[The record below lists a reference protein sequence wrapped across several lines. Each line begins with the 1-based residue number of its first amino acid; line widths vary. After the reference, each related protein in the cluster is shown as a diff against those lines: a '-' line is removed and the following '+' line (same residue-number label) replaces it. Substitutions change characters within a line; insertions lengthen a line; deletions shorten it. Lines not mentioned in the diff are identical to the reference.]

1 MMTST
6 PESPY
11 LQTDG
16 RTVREVVEFNQE
28 LVNEVWCRRI
38 IRQLLQSLELQY
50 AMGLPHRPITPDTV
64 QVLDSGD
71 PMLLPSSETSAEWS
85 EAGDMH
91 DLAAI
96 VHYAI
101 TREYPPEAPL
111 RGRVLGAGEGYSP
124 AFVGAIDRCLGRD
137 PQQRPHNVEE
147 LRALFGIVP
156 RSAPVPVPMPEP
168 LEPEAESAQTPMRE
182 PASVATPAPATDGAL
197 PAAEA
202 AAAAASVPPERPATP
217 APGAQRHRPI
227 LATAAV
233 VLAALAGL
241 FFLLERTETPSMSAP
256 AVPQAAP
263 AQPVDAPPAAAA
275 DAPGT
280 ANAPAAPAAEADAV
294 DAAGETTAGS
304 VPAADGAN
312 YKLVIKPWGM
322 VEVDGVNR
330 GPSPPLKRL
339 TLAPGTHTIRILNP
353 SFPEHTVTV
362 NAVKGTSPVIELDF
376 TEEEAP

>member
-6 PESPY
+6 PETQY

-71 PMLLPSSETSAEWS
+71 PMLLPSSETGAEWS

-137 PQQRPHNVEE
+137 PQQRPHNVEQ

-156 RSAPVPVPMPEP
+156 RSAPVPVPMIEP
-168 LEPEAESAQTPMRE
+168 LEPEAESGQVPLPE
-182 PASVATPAPATDGAL
+182 PAGVAAAGPATDSAV
-197 PAAEA
+197 PAAA
-202 AAAAASVPPERPATP
+202 PASGVPPELPATP
-217 APGAQRHRPI
+217 APGAKRHRPI

-241 FFLLERTETPSMSAP
+241 FFLLERTEAPGMSPP
-256 AVPQAAP
+256 AVPQAGP
-263 AQPVDAPPAAAA
+263 AQPLDAPPATAVDAPVAA
-275 DAPGT
+275 D
-280 ANAPAAPAAEADAV
+280 APAAPAAEADTV
-294 DAAGETTAGS
+294 KVAGEAAAGS

-376 TEEEAP
+376 TEEDAP